1 MRGTGRADKAMVS
14 LRIDRETLD
23 ELDLLVRK
31 EGFKSRRELLERA
44 FEEFREMRTPRQN
57 VVTVRVR
64 LPKEKVGEMDH
75 LIGIGD
81 QKSWEGIIEKS
92 LEQYLALRLR
102 HLRELPAAME
112 EAKVAVKSMKCWWIT
127 SPRYCRRMLKLN
139 TCF

>member
-31 EGFKSRRELLERA
+31 EGFRSRRELLERA
-44 FEEFREMRTPRQN
+44 FEEFREMRTPRHN
-57 VVTVRVR
+57 VVAVRVR

-92 LEQYLALRLR
+92 LELYLAQRLK
-102 HLRELPAAME
+102 HLTELPSTLE
-112 EAKVAVKSMKCWWIT
+112 EAKVAVQRMKGGGI
-127 SPRYCRRMLKLN
+127 SVEP
-139 TCF
+139 